1 MHHNLIKEETKAQ
14 RSKFLTHGLGVEVG
28 RKLWEAWIRISDRY
42 YTSIR
47 QKTKGKKPDRI
58 VNQLY
63 FNEKIF
69 KERAYC

>member
-1 MHHNLIKEETKAQ
+1 MTHKAQ